1 MDTAR
6 IRRELTDSIRLLWAR
21 ERWLWSGVLAVL
33 LGYVLWVGATGAALN
48 YGAEFAGVDLSVT
61 AWSST
66 TTAVFATVLVLWILV
81 PAAVVTSLVDSRVT
95 NVSGNVHTYYRVEH
109 PVLLVAPMLALV
121 AVGVGAAVAVG
132 DVPAALAGALVAVG
146 LLALI
151 RTVAYSYRVFSFS
164 APLLVQ
170 LCLFVSL
177 AVCSV
182 ALLTGAGI
190 VAGRRGFVEAAAAGV
205 GDLLGTG
212 GIVAVVT
219 GTTTVGPVTV
229 STLLGLTAALPV
241 GFAVG
246 YILLQSAVGLVS
258 RARNPDVPRSQL
270 RTGQRY
276 PEFAHPISEQSSG
289 GDSSRPTPDGET
301 REDIDQRGNQRDD
314 AAGSPDTDTAVPTAT
329 DTTNDTTDDADDVS
343 HTKVFTAPDE
353 GDFDSDVPGVG
364 DVASVDTAADSTQTA
379 DETAVVGGGTESR
392 DGSSSDGDG
401 YRCPTCA
408 ESFDTDTS
416 FAYCPTCG
424 TELQPE

>member
-6 IRRELTDSIRLLWAR
+6 ISRELTDSIRLLWAR

-61 AWSST
+61 AWSSA
-66 TTAVFATVLVLWILV
+66 TTAVFATVVVLWVLV
-81 PAAVVTSLVDSRVT
+81 PAALVTSLVDNRIT

-109 PVLLVAPMLALV
+109 PFLLVAPTLVLV
-121 AVGVGAAVAVG
+121 AVGVGVAVAAG
-132 DVPAALAGALVAVG
+132 DVPAALAGALVALG

-177 AVCSV
+177 AVCAV

-212 GIVAVVT
+212 GVVAVVT

-229 STLLGLTAALPV
+229 STLLGLAAALPV

-246 YILLQSAVGLVS
+246 YIFLQSAGGLVS
-258 RARNPDVPRSQL
+258 RTRKPDVPRSQL

-289 GDSSRPTPDGET
+289 GDATHPTPSEAT
-301 REDIDQRGNQRDD
+301 HEDSDHPSNQPDD
-314 AAGSPDTDTAVPTAT
+314 TSGSPDPATAAPGAT
-329 DTTNDTTDDADDVS
+329 DTDDVS
-343 HTKVFTAPDE
+343 HTRVFTAPED
-353 GDFDSDVPGVG
+353 GDFDGDVPGVG
-364 DVASVDTAADSTQTA
+364 NVSDTDATADSTQST
-379 DETAVVGGGTESR
+379 DETAVVGGGTETGAPS
-392 DGSSSDGDG
+392 GASG
-401 YRCPTCA
+401 YRCPSCA
-408 ESFDTDTS
+408 ESFDADTS

-424 TELQPE
+424 TELRPE